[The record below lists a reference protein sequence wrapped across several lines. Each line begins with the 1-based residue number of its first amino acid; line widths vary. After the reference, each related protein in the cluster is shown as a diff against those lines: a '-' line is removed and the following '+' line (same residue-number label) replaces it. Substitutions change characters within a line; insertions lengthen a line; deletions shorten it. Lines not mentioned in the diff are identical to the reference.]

1 MPIYFDSTHLATLGL
16 SIQDL
21 NNLEEKEQKQIINK
35 AWQKL
40 ILKYHPDKNLNNEFS
55 NQKFLEINQA
65 HNELLKQNPQQ
76 DIGYTLEINKY
87 FIKKDIIIPKTAFSL
102 EMRENLSVKYNEL
115 RQMFLMLDNENDRKI
130 FGANYAAFL
139 NLVQKLEEMEPEL
152 NVDLAN
158 HIYNHEVNRNLE
170 QLLKFRIKEFIISLF
185 GEEYLDDFKYRD
197 VLGGNENLTSVLAT
211 RKLLMP
217 LKWAVAIINGSYLIF
232 STIGCYVYEQ
242 QVQIII
248 NDLLKLKS
256 EYDQEIAIDI
266 QMAIFVAIK
275 ISVAITCLLSIPYIG
290 INIFYIAMSLPFISR
305 LLNIIASP
313 VNNIIRPLAS
323 LIKCEPYIL
332 TALLPILS
340 GILTYSVFSTV
351 PMYGMITFFQ
361 YIEKAIVLFTL
372 YEMTRLYRNLYELN
386 PVFCVFLAVNNLITL
401 VLNIVYPIAAEQ
413 VLDFARIINKISACF
428 MIHSANYV
436 LENIKEEQG
445 KVAEVLPFPKESISN
460 DIKSAALKFNKE
472 ANISCKFFNTPKKA
486 DYLESPNGGFL
497 NQTFCLFGYDLNNT
511 VLSESPKPDDS
522 VPTMAIC
529 F

>member
-1 MPIYFDSTHLATLGL
+1 
-16 SIQDL
+16 
-21 NNLEEKEQKQIINK
+21 
-35 AWQKL
+35 
-40 ILKYHPDKNLNNEFS
+40 
-55 NQKFLEINQA
+55 
-65 HNELLKQNPQQ
+65 
-76 DIGYTLEINKY
+76 
-87 FIKKDIIIPKTAFSL
+87 
-102 EMRENLSVKYNEL
+102 
-115 RQMFLMLDNENDRKI
+115 
-130 FGANYAAFL
+130 
-139 NLVQKLEEMEPEL
+139 
-152 NVDLAN
+152 
-158 HIYNHEVNRNLE
+158 
-170 QLLKFRIKEFIISLF
+170 
-185 GEEYLDDFKYRD
+185 
-197 VLGGNENLTSVLAT
+197 
-211 RKLLMP
+211 
-217 LKWAVAIINGSYLIF
+217 
-232 STIGCYVYEQ
+232 
-242 QVQIII
+242 
-248 NDLLKLKS
+248 
-256 EYDQEIAIDI
+256 
-266 QMAIFVAIK
+266 
-275 ISVAITCLLSIPYIG
+275 
-290 INIFYIAMSLPFISR
+290 MSLPFISR

-372 YEMTRLYRNLYELN
+372 YETTRLYRIN
-386 PVFCVFLAVNNLITL
+386 PVFCVFLAVTDIITL

-413 VLDFARIINKISACF
+413 VLDFTRIINEISTCF
-428 MIHSANYV
+428 MIHSLNYL